1 MKKIVLIIALLFS
14 FLAHSDAHICFPENT
29 RTNPISYN
37 KSAQSIQTITEEVF
51 KSTIQNAKDVYAPIF
66 KDQYGAELVI
76 VENWTDNTV
85 NAYAQQSGKQ
95 WKVSMFG
102 GLARDPL
109 ITRDGFLGVI
119 CHEIGHH
126 IAGQPRKGTSW
137 ASNEGQSDYFATS
150 KCLKKIFEK
159 DSFATAQF
167 YRKTSKDLTE
177 EQKIAKRACHEVYK
191 TFNERAI
198 CFRAALAGESL
209 AKLLGSL
216 GGSSDVKFSTADPK
230 IAVKTDHNHP
240 KGQCRMD
247 TYFQGALCDVD
258 HTVWPSNTD
267 AAQGYCT
274 SKDNFKI
281 GLRPLCWFTP
291 KEYDLDR

>member
-1 MKKIVLIIALLFS
+1 MKKIALIIALLFS
-14 FLAHSDAHICFPENT
+14 FLVQADVHNCFPKNT
-29 RTNPISYN
+29 RSNPISYN
-37 KSAQSIQTITEEVF
+37 KSIKTIDEAVF

-66 KDQYGAELVI
+66 KSQYGAELI
-76 VENWTDNTV
+76 IIENWTDNTV

-126 IAGQPRKGTSW
+126 IGGAPRKGLSW
-137 ASNEGQSDYFATS
+137 AANEGQSDYFATS

-159 DSFATAQF
+159 DIQA
-167 YRKTSKDLTE
+167 TSKFYTSSFRDLTE
-177 EQKIAKRACHEVYK
+177 EQKLARKVCQEVYK
-191 TFNERAI
+191 SHNERAI

-209 AKLLGSL
+209 GRLLGSL
-216 GGSSDVKFSTADPK
+216 GGNSNVKFSQPDPT
-230 IAVKTDHNHP
+230 IVVKTNHNHP

-247 TYFQGALCDVD
+247 TFFQGALCDVD
-258 HTVWPSNTD
+258 HEVWPSNSD
-267 AAQGYCT
+267 AAEGYCT

-281 GLRPLCWFTP
+281 GLRPLCWYSP
-291 KEYDLDR
+291 KEYELNH